1 MLVTM
6 ATVTTVTMIFMLF
19 REQGDNVSD
28 SSNGEH
34 QSMVIVVKAISWRI
48 ILVSPQRNREEGDGE
63 RETKLKSLFE
73 IISVLPFKN
82 LL

>member
-34 QSMVIVVKAISWRI
+34 QSMVIVVIAISLWK
-48 ILVSPQRNREEGDGE
+48 QRG
-63 RETKLKSLFE
+63 
-73 IISVLPFKN
+73 
-82 LL
+82 

>member
-28 SSNGEH
+28 GEH
-34 QSMVIVVKAISWRI
+34 QSMVIVVIAISWRI